1 MPDQT
6 KGIDTAIGRVGDVL
20 YFLGVGLFPFSLGSV
35 VGFYAADQGVR
46 WLPDT
51 IGWVLGGCLSALMLI
66 IVGRWLRGRLYTM
79 TEHGL
84 KLSRR
89 LTVAVALFAVGLS
102 GWLVVFWLEKPAPLT
117 ELPRKDFEA
126 AWAIDA
132 QNYED
137 LNASAELL
145 LVRLEISPMFQ
156 EGDRLLTADEEAE
169 LLVAWRSMYDL
180 CFALDQIRV
189 FYEDWYRF
197 DPSRAER
204 SYHLRSF
211 LLLHL
216 SELAIY
222 EKSTRFATLVTQNAD
237 AEKLLNT
244 PHPQLG
250 LQEDS
255 FSLFRQ
261 QLHSSDEAGR
271 LLAAQRYRSFFGTAM
286 DGENEARSYGAG
298 NLWAAVEQ
306 HRSVINSVNPLERG
320 ETSVRGDLQLL
331 KRAVR
336 HTWYPTQKTVAEWF
350 GDTRTRRIGWYL
362 IGEEDV
368 AEMDPALEPG
378 DILLSRKNWY
388 LSNIGLPG
396 FWPHGL
402 VYIGD
407 SEKFQDYFDE
417 PEVRAWL
424 LEETGEDQRLDQYLS
439 ERWPQHW
446 SRYVLGDDGHPHRV
460 LEAISEGVVFNTLE
474 HASGDYLAAMRPRL
488 DKVAKAQAIV
498 EGFEHLDK
506 PYDFD
511 FDFATDH
518 ALVCTELV
526 WRMYRPAEGKEG
538 LDFDIVEVA
547 GRRTLPANVMVE
559 QFARERCTD
568 DQQLDFI
575 WFYDAREREQ
585 DVVVAD
591 EEAFATSWERVKWD
605 VAQE

>member
-1 MPDQT
+1 MAEQT
-6 KGIDTAIGRVGDVL
+6 QSIDRTLGRIGDAL
-20 YFLGVGLFPFSLGSV
+20 YFTGVGLFPFSLGSV
-35 VGFYAADQGVR
+35 IGFYAADQGVR

-51 IGWVLGGCLSALMLI
+51 IGWVLSGCLTALMLI
-66 IVGRWLRGRLYTM
+66 ILGRWLRGRLYTM
-79 TEHGL
+79 TEHGQ

-89 LTVAVALFAVGLS
+89 LLVAITLFAVGLS
-102 GWLVVFWLEKPAPLT
+102 GWLTVFWMENPSPLT
-117 ELPRKDFEA
+117 ELPREDFET
-126 AWAIDA
+126 AWALDA
-132 QNYED
+132 QRYED
-137 LNASAELL
+137 LDASADALL
-145 LVRLEISPMFQ
+145 ERLDEAPMFAN
-156 EGDRLLTADEEAE
+156 GDAVLSADEEAE
-169 LLVAWRSMYDL
+169 LLAAWRSMYDIA
-180 CFALDQIRV
+180 FALDQIRV

-211 LLLHL
+211 VLLHL
-216 SELAIY
+216 AELAIY
-222 EKSTRFATLVTQNAD
+222 EKSTRFTTIVLRNAD
-237 AEKLLNT
+237 AQKLLDA
-244 PHPQLG
+244 PHPLLG
-250 LQEDS
+250 LEENS

-261 QLHSSDEAGR
+261 QLHSSDEAAR
-271 LLAAQRYRSFFGTAM
+271 LIAAQRYRTFFGTAL

-298 NLWAAVEQ
+298 PLWAAVDI
-306 HRSVINSVNPLERG
+306 HRDAINSVDPLERG
-320 ETSVRGDLQLL
+320 EATVRGDLQLL

-336 HTWYPTQKTVAEWF
+336 RTWYPTQKSVAEFF

-362 IGEEDV
+362 IDEDDV
-368 AEMDPALEPG
+368 EVMDPALEPG
-378 DILLSRKNWY
+378 DILMSRKNWY

-407 SEKFQDYFDE
+407 PEKFRDYFDDE
-417 PEVRAWL
+417 AVNAWI
-424 LEETGEDQRLDQYLS
+424 LEETGQEQRLDQMLS

-446 SRYVLGDDGHPHRV
+446 ARYQLGADGHPHRV

-498 EGFEHLDK
+498 EGFGHLDK

-511 FDFATDH
+511 FDFATDN

-538 LDFDIVEVA
+538 IDFDIVEVA
-547 GRRTLPANVMVE
+547 GRRTLPANVLAE
-559 QFARERCTD
+559 QYARERGTPE
-568 DQQLDFI
+568 QQLDFV

-585 DVVVAD
+585 DVVQAD
-591 EEAFATSWERVKWD
+591 EQAFAESWERVKWD